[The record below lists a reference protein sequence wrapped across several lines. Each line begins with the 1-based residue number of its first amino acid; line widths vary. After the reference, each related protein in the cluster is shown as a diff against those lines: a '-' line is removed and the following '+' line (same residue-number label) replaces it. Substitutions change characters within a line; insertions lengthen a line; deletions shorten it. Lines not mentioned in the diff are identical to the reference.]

1 MRSKWLLEG
10 WRSRE
15 RLIIARSFE
24 KEQDGYISNTIF
36 QKREKQRKKFR
47 SMSRKFCLL
56 NKPAASLI
64 R

>member
-15 RLIIARSFE
+15 RLIIARTFE
-24 KEQDGYISNTIF
+24 EEQDGYISNSIF
-36 QKREKQRKKFR
+36 QKREKQRKKFT

-56 NKPAASLI
+56 NKRAASLI